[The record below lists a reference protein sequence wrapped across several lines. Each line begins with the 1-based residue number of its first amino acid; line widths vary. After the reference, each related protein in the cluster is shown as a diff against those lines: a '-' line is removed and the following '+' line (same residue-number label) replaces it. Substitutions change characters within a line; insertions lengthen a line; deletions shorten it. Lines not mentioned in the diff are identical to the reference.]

1 MFNCGLIA
9 EDAERAGPV
18 SLGVADLVREH
29 SGVEGVKVISL
40 NLLIS
45 IPAFLSKALLNLVY
59 FLSKIREL
67 LVILCYITC
76 KGAIFTHSLSFST
89 SFRQKTKG
97 KMKRMK
103 AIKHKTEKMKKIARR
118 NRIVKLVRTPNQV
131 ISGEMWAV

>member
-1 MFNCGLIA
+1 MS
-9 EDAERAGPV
+9 ER
-18 SLGVADLVREH
+18 
-29 SGVEGVKVISL
+29 SGVEGVKVISM

-45 IPAFLSKALLNLVY
+45 IPAFLSKALLNLVH

-76 KGAIFTHSLSFST
+76 KGAIFTPSLSFST
-89 SFRQKTKG
+89 PFRQKTKG

-131 ISGEMWAV
+131 I